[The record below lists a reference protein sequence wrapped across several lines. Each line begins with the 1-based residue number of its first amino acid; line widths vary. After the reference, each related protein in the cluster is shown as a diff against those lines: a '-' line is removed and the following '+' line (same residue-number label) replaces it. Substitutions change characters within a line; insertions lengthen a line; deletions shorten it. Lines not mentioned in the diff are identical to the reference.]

1 MDVERIKIC
10 STIKYYVSCSKKF
23 KDTFVSSQKEQP
35 CLHNVAAF
43 DILAIKQY
51 EGKSYRMF
59 TEWLVEAYYLRLFL
73 GLSRIPHFTT
83 LQKFTDRIN
92 NSLLEKII
100 SSFIIISGTKHI
112 FVGIDSTG
120 FKITHASQY
129 YTERTGLRRKYAK
142 LSIGADV
149 LQQIICNIRIR
160 RAPTR
165 HDNIDFK
172 PIITRTSNIL
182 PLSVV
187 TADKG
192 YDSEDNHQLVR
203 EELRAFSVIPAR
215 YEHVPIW
222 RTYGMYRKQM
232 KRGYSKL
239 LYNHRNKDETIMSVI
254 KRLFGEH
261 LMSRLTRTQNRELS
275 FRCITYNMHRLTNLV
290 ILMMFSTK
298 PRLEYLYYIN
308 FG

>member
-1 MDVERIKIC
+1 MYRVLRSSRIPMFLDRKSNHVFTMWQDLILL
-10 STIKYYVSCSKKF
+10 TIR
-23 KDTFVSSQKEQP
+23 
-35 CLHNVAAF
+35 
-43 DILAIKQY
+43 QY

-59 TEWLVEAYYLRLFL
+59 VEWLVEAHYLRLYL
-73 GLSRIPHFTT
+73 QLSRIPHFTT

-100 SSFIIISGTKHI
+100 SSFIVISGTKHI

-120 FKITHASQY
+120 FKITRASQY
-129 YTERTGLRRKYAK
+129 YAERTATRRKYAK

-149 LQQIICNIRIR
+149 LQQIICTIRIR

-187 TADKG
+187 TADRG

-203 EELRAFSVIPAR
+203 EELHAFSVIPAR

-222 RTYGMYRKQM
+222 RTHGKYRKQM
-232 KRGYSKL
+232 KRSYSKL
-239 LYNHRNKDETIMSVI
+239 LYNQRNKDETIVSVI
-254 KRLFGEH
+254 MRLFGEH

-275 FRCITYNMHRLTNLV
+275 FKCITYNMHRLTNL
-290 ILMMFSTK
+290 IIQMMFSTK
-298 PRLEYLYYIN
+298 PSNI
-308 FG
+308 

>member
-1 MDVERIKIC
+1 MYRVLRNSRIPLFLHRK
-10 STIKYYVSCSKKF
+10 SNHVFTMWQHLVLLTIR
-23 KDTFVSSQKEQP
+23 
-35 CLHNVAAF
+35 
-43 DILAIKQY
+43 QY

-59 TEWLVEAYYLRLFL
+59 IEWLVEAHYFRLFL

-83 LQKFTDRIN
+83 LQKFAGRISN
-92 NSLLEKII
+92 TLLEKII
-100 SSFIIISGTKHI
+100 SSFIVISGTTHI
-112 FVGIDSTG
+112 FAGIDSTG

-129 YTERTGLRRKYAK
+129 YTERTAARRKYAK

-149 LQQIICNIRIR
+149 LQQIICSIKIR

-172 PIITRTSNIL
+172 PIITRISEIL

-192 YDSEDNHQLVR
+192 YDSEDNHFLIR
-203 EELRAFSVIPAR
+203 DGLHAFSVIPAR

-222 RTYGMYRKQM
+222 RTRGKYRNQM

-239 LYNHRNKDETIMSVI
+239 LYNQRNKDETIVSVI

-261 LMSRLTRTQNRELS
+261 IMSRLTRTQNRELS

-298 PRLEYLYYIN
+298 PD
-308 FG
+308 